1 MSNISMVEK
10 PSQLIS
16 KSFVS
21 NEYNLY
27 LHGEISHNADEY
39 LEHFAVYHQA
49 GPEDIIRLWVQSPGG
64 SVAVG
69 NEYIRH
75 MNNCAAPIVAII
87 GMEVASQATA
97 ICLAASA
104 WEVDEMSTFLIHG
117 FSYGAFGH
125 EAQVFN
131 QATFNKKLNEKWV
144 RSTYTGFLDEA
155 LILDALKGVD
165 LLFDA
170 EELMERLDAY
180 KEYRESQPCNCGQ
193 ADCPKNAQLQ
203 ALAEM
208 EDEEDFDDM
217 PTLDEMISSAVAA
230 GIEQYEKKRL
240 AAEKKAS
247 RTKPAKIVEKAE

>member
-1 MSNISMVEK
+1 MTDLTMMHK

-27 LHGEISHNADEY
+27 LHGEISHNADDY

-49 GPEDIIRLWVQSPGG
+49 GPEDIIRLWIQSPGG
-64 SVAVG
+64 SLAVG

-75 MNNCAAPIVAII
+75 MGQCGAPIIAVI
-87 GMEVASQATA
+87 GMDCASQATA
-97 ICLAASA
+97 IALAASA

-125 EAQVFN
+125 EAQVYN

-144 RSTYTGFLDEA
+144 RSTYTGFLDEDQ
-155 LILDALKGVD
+155 ILDALKGVD

-170 EELMERLDAY
+170 EELMERLDSF
-180 KEYRESQPCNCGQ
+180 KEYRESQPCPCGSPECESNQDQGEEKGFSLEDMMSDIATKAVDQ
-193 ADCPKNAQLQ
+193 A
-203 ALAEM
+203 M
-208 EDEEDFDDM
+208 
-217 PTLDEMISSAVAA
+217 
-230 GIEQYEKKRL
+230 KKL
-240 AAEKKAS
+240 KAS
-247 RTKPAKIVEKAE
+247 YDITPKVAKPKATKKVVDKGVEEA